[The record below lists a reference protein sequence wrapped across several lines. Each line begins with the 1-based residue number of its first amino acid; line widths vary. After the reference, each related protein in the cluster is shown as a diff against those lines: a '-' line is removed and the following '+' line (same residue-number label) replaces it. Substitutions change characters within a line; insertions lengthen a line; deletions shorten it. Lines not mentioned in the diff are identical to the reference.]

1 MSQKVIFILLAAS
14 LFLVFSCK
22 KSEMQSNEIG
32 YLNLEAESRDLS
44 TLDLEDQRRADF
56 AKVFAKALSNS
67 DLRTYLKNKYATL
80 DPLDREFVYAIHR
93 NEAVSGSVTL
103 QQMLFTYADSSFITK
118 YGTNIFNTII
128 GVDPLLTIDFVE
140 DEVFTLDDWTTSTI
154 PLVGVATKQ
163 TIGFPS
169 QTPGYPGYDNSGS
182 LIRFDGV
189 ASPTS
194 FSIWV
199 KKSETLVAINR
210 TTNLTFEGQN
220 LAEILPGRRDTNG
233 VPEFLPCE
241 TLLME
246 IEAID
251 YDYDGISQTEWP
263 NWLLVHYNLLLDEY
277 AKFCVD
283 PTGGGG
289 GNPCTEP
296 CERDC
301 VEADEILVKFRI
313 TGWNAFQII
322 KNRAF
327 ERWFRF
333 RCIVPVLDPNNAAIA
348 SVEIFTYK
356 YKKGDILDCNPSPCV
371 GRWLTLDQRIWE
383 NWVLSEVRS
392 PMQYIWVE
400 DDSNTLTTSVSTGI
414 TPKLTVKVNDV
425 AFEFTGPTFNI
436 TQSTISP
443 SVQPLGSSPVF
454 YCDPANAPG
463 TTYSRPNYEMVVK
476 HDN

>member
-1 MSQKVIFILLAAS
+1 
-14 LFLVFSCK
+14 
-22 KSEMQSNEIG
+22 MQSNEIG

-56 AKVFAKALSNS
+56 AKVFAKAFSNS

-93 NEAVSGSVTL
+93 NEAVSGSITL
-103 QQMLFTYADSSFITK
+103 QQMLLSYADSSFIAK
-118 YGTNIFNTII
+118 YGINIFNTII

-163 TIGFPS
+163 TVSFPS
-169 QTPGYPGYDNSGS
+169 QTPGYPGYDNSGN
-182 LIRFDGV
+182 LIRFDGIT
-189 ASPTS
+189 SPTS

-277 AKFCVD
+277 AKYCVD

-289 GNPCTEP
+289 TTCTEP

-313 TGWNAFQII
+313 TGWNAFQTI
-322 KNRAF
+322 KNRPF
-327 ERWFRF
+327 ERWFKF
-333 RCIVPVLDPNNAAIA
+333 RCMGPILDPNNGVIAILD
-348 SVEIFTYK
+348 IITKK
-356 YKKGDILDCNPSPCV
+356 YKKKDLLDCGNPCS
-371 GRWLTLDQRIWE
+371 GRWLTLEQRIWKD
-383 NWVLSEVRS
+383 WKLSEVRD
-392 PMQYIWVE
+392 PMQYIWFE
-400 DDSNTLTTSVSTGI
+400 DDDTNTTTTISSGI
-414 TPKLTVKVNDV
+414 TPTITIKVDDV
-425 AFEFTGPTFNI
+425 SFAFSGPTFNI
-436 TQSTISP
+436 GQSSLSP
-443 SVQPLGSSPVF
+443 ALLSLGSSQVF

-463 TTYSRPNYEMVVK
+463 TTYSRPLYQMVVR